1 MQVHNIRLIDN
12 TYDLDVADQL
22 LKKFIDAKIA
32 FINDRI
38 NETDPSDK
46 EEIRQL
52 ELRIKDLKAETR
64 SLDLFIED
72 NDVENV
78 EMEIGAT
85 IVMSI
90 KNIES
95 A

>member
-12 TYDLDVADQL
+12 TYDLDIADQL
-22 LKKFIDAKIA
+22 LKKFIDAKID

-38 NETDPSDK
+38 KETDPSDK

-52 ELRIKDLKAETR
+52 ELRIKDLKAESR

-90 KNIES
+90 KAIES
-95 A
+95 T

>member
-12 TYDLDVADQL
+12 TYDLNVADQL
-22 LKKFIDAKIA
+22 LKKFINAKIA
-32 FINDRI
+32 FINDQI
-38 NETDPSDK
+38 KATDPKDK
-46 EEIRQL
+46 DEIKQL
-52 ELRIKDLKAETR
+52 ELRIQDLKAETR
-64 SLDLFIED
+64 SLDLFIEE

-90 KNIES
+90 KKIES
-95 A
+95 T

>member
-12 TYDLDVADQL
+12 TYDLDSADQL
-22 LKKFIDAKIA
+22 LKKFIGAKIA

-38 NETDPSDK
+38 NETDPNDK
-46 EEIRQL
+46 DEIEQL

-90 KNIES
+90 KNVES
-95 A
+95 T

>member
-12 TYDLDVADQL
+12 TYDLNVADQL
-22 LKKFIDAKIA
+22 LKKFINAKIA
-32 FINDRI
+32 FINDQI
-38 NETDPSDK
+38 KATDPKDK
-46 EEIRQL
+46 DEIKQL

-64 SLDLFIED
+64 SLDLFIEE

-90 KNIES
+90 KKIES
-95 A
+95 T